1 VLIMSR
7 YLLLAAALPATMAGA
22 MEPLSDAELS
32 DVQGAGLGFVL
43 DKVLLDGSGA
53 QIVINDITDGQGRN
67 VPISVKNLYLGAAGS
82 NKGSNLSPVTI
93 GSLDHPF
100 ELELAKGEEL
110 RSLRDDGQWVQT
122 TPNNITVLSFKFPE
136 RLVAGGN
143 PCIDGYAAAGSNCS
157 TSASGRADLG
167 LRFDFQVAAGRT
179 EMLALDFHQ
188 LVMDGSYLRLWGDPG
203 QNGNGELVGEA
214 RINIFAKT
222 LEVMSCAQANCNTAG
237 ETVAQR
243 GARTLYITNG
253 YANIAL
259 GYGKSQPLRLR
270 SSADGQFVLEL
281 QNPTTGAT
289 TAAQRQALASDF
301 YANAPR
307 TSLVFEN
314 LTVGGTRSSPTA
326 IPTGGY
332 NFGRNEI
339 SGLSFN
345 YLKVSSY
352 DLR

>member
-1 VLIMSR
+1 MISR
-7 YLLLAAALPATMAGA
+7 SLSLMIFAGLGVSAQA
-22 MEPLSDAELS
+22 MEPLSDQEMSA
-32 DVQGAGLGFVL
+32 VQGEGLGFVL
-43 DKVLLDGSGA
+43 DQVLLDGSGA

-82 NKGSNLSPVTI
+82 NKGSNLNPVTI

-110 RSLRDDGQWVQT
+110 RTLRDDGQWVQT

-157 TSASGRADLG
+157 TAASGRADLG
-167 LRFDFQVAAGRT
+167 VRFDFQVAAGRT

-222 LEVMSCAQANCNTAG
+222 LEIMSCAQASCDITG
-237 ETVAQR
+237 ETAAQR

-281 QNPTTGAT
+281 QNPTASGT
-289 TAAQRQALASDF
+289 TTAQRQALASDF

-307 TSLVFEN
+307 TNLVFEN
-314 LTVGGTRSSPTA
+314 LNVGGVRSSATA
-326 IPTGGY
+326 LPTGGY

>member
-1 VLIMSR
+1 MISR
-7 YLLLAAALPATMAGA
+7 SLSLMIFAGLGVSAQA
-22 MEPLSDAELS
+22 MEPLSDQEMSA
-32 DVQGAGLGFVL
+32 VQGEGLGFVL
-43 DKVLLDGSGA
+43 DQVLLDGSGA

-82 NKGSNLSPVTI
+82 NKGSNLNPVTI

-157 TSASGRADLG
+157 TAASGRADLG
-167 LRFDFQVAAGRT
+167 VRFDFQVAAGRT

-222 LEVMSCAQANCNTAG
+222 LEIMSCAQASCDISG
-237 ETVAQR
+237 ETAAQR
-243 GARTLYITNG
+243 GARTLYVTNG

-281 QNPTTGAT
+281 QNPTASGT
-289 TAAQRQALASDF
+289 TTAQRQALASDF

-307 TSLVFEN
+307 TNLVFEN
-314 LTVGGTRSSPTA
+314 LNVGGVRSSATA
-326 IPTGGY
+326 LPTGGY

>member
-1 VLIMSR
+1 MKR
-7 YLLLAAALPATMAGA
+7 CLLLLTCMSSWSLAVA
-22 MEPLSDAELS
+22 MEPLSDQELS

-43 DKVLLDGSGA
+43 DQVLLDGSGA
-53 QIVINDITDGQGRN
+53 QIVINDITNDQGQN
-67 VPISVKNLYLGAAGS
+67 VPISLKNLYLGAAGS
-82 NKGSNLSPVTI
+82 NKGGNLNPVTI

-122 TPNNITVLSFKFPE
+122 TPSNVAVLSFNFPE
-136 RLVAGGN
+136 RLTAGGN
-143 PCIDGYAAAGSNCS
+143 PCIASYAGAGSNCS
-157 TSASGRADLG
+157 TAPSGRADLG
-167 LRFDFQVAAGRT
+167 MRFDFQVAAGRT

-214 RINIFAKT
+214 RVNIFAKT
-222 LEVMSCAQANCNTAG
+222 LEIMSCAQANCDTAG
-237 ETVAQR
+237 ETAAQR

-281 QNPTTGAT
+281 QNPTAAGTS
-289 TAAQRQALASDF
+289 AAQRQALGTDF
-301 YANAPR
+301 YGNAPR
-307 TSLVFEN
+307 TNLVFEN

>member
-1 VLIMSR
+1 
-7 YLLLAAALPATMAGA
+7 
-22 MEPLSDAELS
+22 
-32 DVQGAGLGFVL
+32 
-43 DKVLLDGSGA
+43 
-53 QIVINDITDGQGRN
+53 
-67 VPISVKNLYLGAAGS
+67 
-82 NKGSNLSPVTI
+82 
-93 GSLDHPF
+93 
-100 ELELAKGEEL
+100 
-110 RSLRDDGQWVQT
+110 
-122 TPNNITVLSFKFPE
+122 
-136 RLVAGGN
+136 
-143 PCIDGYAAAGSNCS
+143 
-157 TSASGRADLG
+157 
-167 LRFDFQVAAGRT
+167 
-179 EMLALDFHQ
+179 
-188 LVMDGSYLRLWGDPG
+188 
-203 QNGNGELVGEA
+203 
-214 RINIFAKT
+214 
-222 LEVMSCAQANCNTAG
+222 MSCAQANCNTAG
-237 ETVAQR
+237 ETAAQR

-307 TSLVFEN
+307 TNLVFEN

>member
-1 VLIMSR
+1 MNVWNVCLPFGV
-7 YLLLAAALPATMAGA
+7 LLAASAQA
-22 MEPLSDAELS
+22 MEPLSDQELS
-32 DVQGAGLGFVL
+32 EVQGAGLGFVL
-43 DKVLLDGSGA
+43 DQVLLDGSAA
-53 QIVINDITDGQGRN
+53 QIVINDFTDDQGRN
-67 VPISVKNLYLGAAGS
+67 VPISLRNLYLGAAGS
-82 NKGSNLSPVTI
+82 NKGANLAPVTL

-110 RSLRDDGQWVQT
+110 RALRDDGQWVQT
-122 TPNNITVLSFKFPE
+122 TPSNITVLSFKFPE
-136 RLVAGGN
+136 RLIGGGN
-143 PCIDGYAAAGSNCS
+143 ACIDGYAAAGSNCS
-157 TSASGRADLG
+157 SGASGRTDLG
-167 LRFDFQVAAGRT
+167 MRFDFQVAAGRT

-188 LVMDGSYLRLWGDPG
+188 LLTDGSYLRLWGDPG
-203 QNGNGELVGEA
+203 GELVGEA
-214 RINIFAKT
+214 RLNIFAKT
-222 LEVMSCAQANCNTAG
+222 LEIMSCAQADCGTAG

-243 GARTLYITNG
+243 GLRTLYITNG

-281 QNPTTGAT
+281 RNPTAGGT
-289 TAAQRQALASDF
+289 TAAQRQALADDF

-307 TSLVFEN
+307 TNLVFDN
-314 LTVGGTRSSPTA
+314 LNVGGVRSSPTA
-326 IPTGGY
+326 LPTGGY

-352 DLR
+352 DLH

>member
-1 VLIMSR
+1 MKR
-7 YLLLAAALPATMAGA
+7 CLLLLTGMSSWSLAVA
-22 MEPLSDAELS
+22 MEPLSDQELS

-43 DKVLLDGSGA
+43 DQVLLDGSGA
-53 QIVINDITDGQGRN
+53 QIVINDITNDQGQN
-67 VPISVKNLYLGAAGS
+67 IPISLKNLYLGAAGS
-82 NKGSNLSPVTI
+82 NKGSNLNPVTI

-110 RSLRDDGQWVQT
+110 RTLRDDGQWVQT
-122 TPNNITVLSFKFPE
+122 TPSNVAVLSFKFPE
-136 RLVAGGN
+136 RLQAGGN
-143 PCIDGYAAAGSNCS
+143 PCIASYAGAGSNCS
-157 TSASGRADLG
+157 SGASGRADLG
-167 LRFDFQVAAGRT
+167 MRFDFQVAAGRT

-188 LVMDGSYLRLWGDPG
+188 LLMDGSYLRLWGDSG

-214 RINIFAKT
+214 RVNIFAKT
-222 LEVMSCAQANCNTAG
+222 LEIMSCAQANCDTAG
-237 ETVAQR
+237 ETAAQR

-281 QNPTTGAT
+281 QNPAAAGAT
-289 TAAQRQALASDF
+289 PADRQALASDF

-307 TSLVFEN
+307 TNLVFEN
-314 LTVGGTRSSPTA
+314 LSVGGTRSSPTA

>member
-1 VLIMSR
+1 MISR
-7 YLLLAAALPATMAGA
+7 SLSLMIFAGLGVSAQA

-43 DKVLLDGSGA
+43 DQVLLDGSGA

-82 NKGSNLSPVTI
+82 NKGANLSPVTI

-110 RSLRDDGQWVQT
+110 RTLRDDGQWVQT

-136 RLVAGGN
+136 RLTAGGN
-143 PCIDGYAAAGSNCS
+143 PCITSYAAAGSNCS
-157 TSASGRADLG
+157 TNASGRADLG
-167 LRFDFQVAAGRT
+167 VRFDFQVAAGRT

-237 ETVAQR
+237 ET
-243 GARTLYITNG
+243 
-253 YANIAL
+253 
-259 GYGKSQPLRLR
+259 
-270 SSADGQFVLEL
+270 
-281 QNPTTGAT
+281 
-289 TAAQRQALASDF
+289 AAQRVR
-301 YANAPR
+301 APS
-307 TSLVFEN
+307 T
-314 LTVGGTRSSPTA
+314 SPTA
-326 IPTGGY
+326 TPISPWATASRSRCAIHPTAHREAETAKAHRG
-332 NFGRNEI
+332 
-339 SGLSFN
+339 
-345 YLKVSSY
+345 
-352 DLR
+352 

>member
-1 VLIMSR
+1 MISR
-7 YLLLAAALPATMAGA
+7 SLSLMILAGLGVSAQA
-22 MEPLSDAELS
+22 MEPLSDQEMSA
-32 DVQGAGLGFVL
+32 VQGEGLGFVL
-43 DKVLLDGSGA
+43 DQVLLDGSGA

-82 NKGSNLSPVTI
+82 NKGSNLNPVTI

-110 RSLRDDGQWVQT
+110 RTLRDDGQWVQT

-136 RLVAGGN
+136 RLVSGGN

-157 TSASGRADLG
+157 TAPSGRADLG
-167 LRFDFQVAAGRT
+167 VRFDFQVAAGRT

-222 LEVMSCAQANCNTAG
+222 LEIMSCAQASCDITG
-237 ETVAQR
+237 ETAAQR
-243 GARTLYITNG
+243 GARTLYVTNG

-270 SSADGQFVLEL
+270 SSANGQFVLEL
-281 QNPTTGAT
+281 QNPTASGT
-289 TAAQRQALASDF
+289 TTAQRQALASDF

-307 TSLVFEN
+307 TNLVFEN
-314 LTVGGTRSSPTA
+314 LNVGGVRSSATA
-326 IPTGGY
+326 LPTGGY

>member
-1 VLIMSR
+1 MISR
-7 YLLLAAALPATMAGA
+7 SLSLMIFAGLGVSAQA
-22 MEPLSDAELS
+22 MEPLSDQEMSA
-32 DVQGAGLGFVL
+32 VQGEGLGFVL
-43 DKVLLDGSGA
+43 DQVLLDGSGA

-82 NKGSNLSPVTI
+82 NKGSNLNPVTI

-110 RSLRDDGQWVQT
+110 RTLRDDGQWVQT

-157 TSASGRADLG
+157 TAASGRADLG
-167 LRFDFQVAAGRT
+167 VRFDFQVAAGRT

-222 LEVMSCAQANCNTAG
+222 LEIMSCAQASCDITG
-237 ETVAQR
+237 ETAAQR
-243 GARTLYITNG
+243 GARTLYVTNG

-281 QNPTTGAT
+281 QNPTASGT
-289 TAAQRQALASDF
+289 TTAQRQALASDF

-307 TSLVFEN
+307 TNLVFEN
-314 LTVGGTRSSPTA
+314 LNVGGVRSSATA
-326 IPTGGY
+326 LPTGGY

>member
-1 VLIMSR
+1 MSR

-82 NKGSNLSPVTI
+82 NKGANLTPVTI
-93 GSLDHPF
+93 GSLDHSF
-100 ELELAKGEEL
+100 ELELAKGEQL

-167 LRFDFQVAAGRT
+167 VRFDFQVAAGRT
-179 EMLALDFHQ
+179 EMLALDFQQ

-222 LEVMSCAQANCNTAG
+222 LEVMSCAQANCDTAG
-237 ETVAQR
+237 ETAAQR

-281 QNPTTGAT
+281 QNPTMGAT

-307 TSLVFEN
+307 TNLVFEN

>member
-1 VLIMSR
+1 MSMSR

-43 DKVLLDGSGA
+43 DQVLLDGSGA

-82 NKGSNLSPVTI
+82 NKGSNLNPVTI

-110 RSLRDDGQWVQT
+110 RTLRDDGQWVQT

-157 TSASGRADLG
+157 TGSSGRADLG
-167 LRFDFQVAAGRT
+167 VRFDFQVAAGRT

-188 LVMDGSYLRLWGDPG
+188 LVMDG
-203 QNGNGELVGEA
+203 
-214 RINIFAKT
+214 
-222 LEVMSCAQANCNTAG
+222 
-237 ETVAQR
+237 
-243 GARTLYITNG
+243 
-253 YANIAL
+253 
-259 GYGKSQPLRLR
+259 
-270 SSADGQFVLEL
+270 
-281 QNPTTGAT
+281 
-289 TAAQRQALASDF
+289 
-301 YANAPR
+301 
-307 TSLVFEN
+307 
-314 LTVGGTRSSPTA
+314 
-326 IPTGGY
+326 
-332 NFGRNEI
+332 
-339 SGLSFN
+339 
-345 YLKVSSY
+345 
-352 DLR
+352 

>member
-1 VLIMSR
+1 MDARAL
-7 YLLLAAALPATMAGA
+7 YLLLGVLLGASVQA
-22 MEPLSDAELS
+22 MEPLSDAEMS

-43 DKVLLDGSGA
+43 DQVLLDGSGA
-53 QIVINDITDGQGRN
+53 QIVINDITDRQGRN
-67 VPISVKNLYLGAAGS
+67 VPISLKNLYLGAAGS
-82 NKGSNLSPVTI
+82 NKGSNLNPVII

-110 RSLRDDGQWVQT
+110 RTLRDDGQWVQT
-122 TPNNITVLSFKFPE
+122 TPSNITVLSFKFPE
-136 RLVAGGN
+136 RLTSGGS
-143 PCIDGYAAAGSNCS
+143 PCIASYAGAGSNCS
-157 TSASGRADLG
+157 SGASGRADLG
-167 LRFDFQVAAGRT
+167 MRFDFQVAAGRT

-188 LVMDGSYLRLWGDPG
+188 LVMDGSYLRLWGDRG

-222 LEVMSCAQANCNTAG
+222 LEVMSCAQANCNTTG
-237 ETVAQR
+237 ETAAQR

-270 SSADGQFVLEL
+270 SSADGQFVMEL
-281 QNPTTGAT
+281 QNPTSGAT

-307 TSLVFEN
+307 TNLVFEN

-326 IPTGGY
+326 VPTGGY
-332 NFGRNEI
+332 NFGRSEI
-339 SGLSFN
+339 SGLSCN

>member
-1 VLIMSR
+1 MRR
-7 YLLLAAALPATMAGA
+7 YLLLTSVLYAVSAPAL
-22 MEPLSDAELS
+22 EPLSDREMA

-43 DKVLLDGSGA
+43 DQVLLDGAGA
-53 QIVINDITDGQGRN
+53 QIVINDIRDDQGRN
-67 VPISVKNLYLGAAGS
+67 IPISMNNLYLGAAGS
-82 NKGSNLSPVTI
+82 DKGSNLDPVTI
-93 GSLDHPF
+93 GSLAHPF
-100 ELELAKGEEL
+100 ELELAKGEDL
-110 RSLRDDGQWVQT
+110 RTLRDDGQWVQT
-122 TPNNITVLSFKFPE
+122 TPSGVAVLSFKFPE

-143 PCIDGYAAAGSNCS
+143 PCIAAYAAAGSNCS
-157 TSASGRADLG
+157 TGPSGRADLG
-167 LRFDFQVAAGRT
+167 MRFDFQLAAGRT
-179 EMLALDFHQ
+179 EMLALDFGE

-214 RINIFAKT
+214 RVNVFAKT
-222 LEVMSCAQANCNTAG
+222 LEVMSCAQSNCDTAG
-237 ETVAQR
+237 ETAAQR

-253 YANIAL
+253 YANVAL

-281 QNPTTGAT
+281 QNPTFAGT
-289 TAAQRQALASDF
+289 TAAERQALAADF

-314 LTVGGTRSSPTA
+314 LTVGGTRGSPSA
-326 IPTGGY
+326 IPSGGY

-345 YLKVSSY
+345 YLKVSSH
-352 DLR
+352 DLH